1 MLLHYNKFYGL
12 ATRIFARS
20 QKGLITTQ
28 LFLVRNLLGIT
39 LIPKKFTKRINHGGN
54 YCGHNPDQPA
64 LILTKP
70 ALVGKGGIP
79 RILTL
84 CMERLDAYFNRPKVI
99 PSLNFANG
107 STRKQRSERRE
118 SCILLLK
125 ALLKRTDL
133 VSLRVGN
140 PTPDGFLNYTLDYI
154 ALDTGMGIRRIERA
168 MFDLK
173 TASLVTVSQPRE
185 IKLDGSW
192 KGLAAVKTISKDLF
206 GLLGLVVMLKKER
219 DKANKRLKDKIQVW
233 ADKLITQTS
242 KARNS
247 LSLKSAS
254 KKASNKQKTY
264 AKNKTTDP
272 PHTSEY
278 RKRLMLKAAELKE
291 KNMEWGR
298 DKCFD
303 EAKKLL

>member
-1 MLLHYNKFYGL
+1 M
-12 ATRIFARS
+12 
-20 QKGLITTQ
+20 
-28 LFLVRNLLGIT
+28 
-39 LIPKKFTKRINHGGN
+39 IPKKFAKRINHGGN
-54 YCGHNPDQPA
+54 YCGHDPDQPA
-64 LILTKP
+64 LTLAKP

-84 CMERLDAYFNRPKVI
+84 CMERLDAYFIRPKKVI

-133 VSLRVGN
+133 VSLRVGS

-168 MFDLK
+168 MYDLK

-185 IKLDGSW
+185 QKLDGSW

-206 GLLGLVVMLKKER
+206 GLFGLVVMLKKER
-219 DKANKRLKDKIQVW
+219 DKASKRLKDKIQVC
-233 ADKLITQTS
+233 ADKLITRTS

-254 KKASNKQKTY
+254 AKASNKQKNY
-264 AKNKTTDP
+264 AKNKTADP
-272 PHTSEY
+272 PDTSEY
-278 RKRLMLKAAELKE
+278 RKRLMLKAAEMKE
-291 KNMEWGR
+291 KNMEWDR

-303 EAKKLL
+303 EAKKLLWDIPCPKN